1 MCVILDTLEAV
12 IRKIAV
18 QGQPG
23 QIVHET
29 LSRKYPTQKGSGGVA
44 QVVQYLLSQHEALSS
59 NPSTTQKKKERLM
72 FRISKKHSFCFLR
85 LHGLRA
91 PVIALSVIGKN
102 VAVTSSVGQELC

>member
-1 MCVILDTLEAV
+1 
-12 IRKIAV
+12 
-18 QGQPG
+18 
-23 QIVHET
+23 
-29 LSRKYPTQKGSGGVA
+29 
-44 QVVQYLLSQHEALSS
+44 
-59 NPSTTQKKKERLM
+59 M